1 MTLFADIESLWLS
14 ILEFGDEKGFEYLG
28 VRVRRLVSTAIQR

>member
-1 MTLFADIESLWLS
+1 MSLFDDIESLGLLIS
-14 ILEFGDEKGFEYLG
+14 DFGNEKGFEYLG